1 MSHPLS
7 KLALASLLILP
18 LGTVGCSKG
27 QSPTEPAVD
36 LESAVVSAESTAS
49 VTEESRG
56 RGRGGDD
63 EAGDEA
69 GDDRRGRRGRGSDDA
84 AGDDRGRR
92 GRRGRGG
99 DDANNNNGG
108 GRRGGRNGGN
118 NDNGEQ
124 RPRVGQEFEARV
136 VSVDVGGGS
145 LTLAGGTTV
154 IVNGQTQWSARGDLL
169 SLTEIAGSV
178 RSGDPTRVEG
188 RGTRQGDGS
197 ILALTLKAEV
207 DN

>member
-18 LGTVGCSKG
+18 LGTVGCSKS

-36 LESAVVSAESTAS
+36 LESAVVSAESNTAS

-63 EAGDEA
+63 EAGD
-69 GDDRRGRRGRGSDDA
+69 DRGRRRGRGSDDA

-99 DDANNNNGG
+99 DDATTNNGG

-118 NDNGEQ
+118 GGNGEQ
-124 RPRVGQEFEARV
+124 RPRTGQEFEARV

-145 LTLAGGTTV
+145 LTLAGGATV
-154 IVNGQTQWSARGDLL
+154 RVNGQTQWSGRGDLL

>member
-1 MSHPLS
+1 MSHTFS

-36 LESAVVSAESTAS
+36 LESVSVSAEATAS

-56 RGRGGDD
+56 RRG
-63 EAGDEA
+63 
-69 GDDRRGRRGRGSDDA
+69 GSDDDQ

-92 GRRGRGG
+92 GRRGRGA
-99 DDANNNNGG
+99 DDANNDDRG
-108 GRRGGRNGGN
+108 GRRGRRND
-118 NDNGEQ
+118 DNGEQ
-124 RPRVGQEFEARV
+124 RPRAGQEFEARV

-169 SLTEIAGSV
+169 SLTEVAGSL
-178 RSGDPTRVEG
+178 RGGDAPRVEG
-188 RGTRQGDGS
+188 RGTRRGDGS
-197 ILALTLKAEV
+197 ILALTIKAEV

>member
-1 MSHPLS
+1 MSHALP

-36 LESAVVSAESTAS
+36 FESAQVSTGSTAS

-56 RGRGGDD
+56 RRG
-63 EAGDEA
+63 
-69 GDDRRGRRGRGSDDA
+69 GSDDDQ
-84 AGDDRGRR
+84 AGDDRGQR

-99 DDANNNNGG
+99 DDANNDDRG
-108 GRRGGRNGGN
+108 GRRGRRND
-118 NDNGEQ
+118 DNGEQ
-124 RPRVGQEFEARV
+124 RPRAGQEFEARV
-136 VSVDVGGGS
+136 TSVDVGGGT

-154 IVNGQTQWSARGDLL
+154 RVNGQTQWSGRGDLL
-169 SLTEIAGSV
+169 SLSEVAGSV

-188 RGTRQGDGS
+188 RGTRQGNGS
-197 ILALTLKAEV
+197 ILALTIKAEV